1 LRQLPVTTDPG
12 ARLLEVVSRLGG
24 ATSHAT
30 PSFTS
35 ARLREPRFQPLR
47 GSPQL
52 ARLPTAE
59 ASNADRQ
66 RVNAVRC
73 ARSSRMNAQTPASVF
88 NGPEHW
94 RQRAEEARRMAD
106 LMSNIPS
113 KEAMLRIAEDYVR
126 LAKRAEERA
135 KRSPSSATRRTAP
148 PAPAP
153 ESARGVLRD
162 ALDHQ
167 RTGKGFNHQPK
178 ILPQVKPCLGMAL

>member
-1 LRQLPVTTDPG
+1 MPANLRVDSSRAPEWPNSRRYREDDSVSGGTEREQPHLTTGARELFLRQLPVTTDPG

-94 RQRAEEARRMAD
+94 QQRAEEARRMAD
-106 LMSNIPS
+106 LMSNIPA
-113 KEAMLRIAEDYVR
+113 KEAMLRIAEDYEH
-126 LAKRAEERA
+126 LAEWAEERA
-135 KRSPSSATRRTAP
+135 KRSA
-148 PAPAP
+148 
-153 ESARGVLRD
+153 
-162 ALDHQ
+162 
-167 RTGKGFNHQPK
+167 
-178 ILPQVKPCLGMAL
+178 

>member
-1 LRQLPVTTDPG
+1 MSLQSRDTPCATHPSGDRRGTRLGLPQGLPSLTVALSVNSRISQLGGELFLRQLPVTTDPG

-73 ARSSRMNAQTPASVF
+73 ARNSRMNAQTPASVF

-106 LMSNIPS
+106 LMSDIPS
-113 KEAMLRIAEDYVR
+113 KEAMLRIAEDYEH
-126 LAKRAEERA
+126 LAEWAEERA
-135 KRSPSSATRRTAP
+135 KRSA
-148 PAPAP
+148 
-153 ESARGVLRD
+153 
-162 ALDHQ
+162 
-167 RTGKGFNHQPK
+167 
-178 ILPQVKPCLGMAL
+178 

>member
-1 LRQLPVTTDPG
+1 MPANLRVDSSRAPEWPNSRRYREDDSVSGGTEREQPHLTTGARELFLRQLPVTTDPG

-35 ARLREPRFQPLR
+35 ARLREPRIQTPP
-47 GSPQL
+47 GPPQL

-66 RVNAVRC
+66 RVN

-113 KEAMLRIAEDYVR
+113 KEAMLRIAEDYEH
-126 LAKRAEERA
+126 LAEWAEERA
-135 KRSPSSATRRTAP
+135 KRSA
-148 PAPAP
+148 
-153 ESARGVLRD
+153 
-162 ALDHQ
+162 
-167 RTGKGFNHQPK
+167 
-178 ILPQVKPCLGMAL
+178 

>member
-1 LRQLPVTTDPG
+1 MRPTYGAPPEAQRPKAHWREWAIHSAVRAKLFLRQLPVTTDPG
-12 ARLLEVVSRLGG
+12 AHLLEVVAARLGG

-73 ARSSRMNAQTPASVF
+73 ARSSRMNVQTPASVF

-113 KEAMLRIAEDYVR
+113 KEAMLRIAEDYKH
-126 LAKRAEERA
+126 LAEWAEERA
-135 KRSPSSATRRTAP
+135 KRSA
-148 PAPAP
+148 
-153 ESARGVLRD
+153 
-162 ALDHQ
+162 
-167 RTGKGFNHQPK
+167 
-178 ILPQVKPCLGMAL
+178 